1 MHHSIAYVMLYCS
14 HIFQTMPAQGHNELN
29 TEGFNLDRQLEVEDT
44 DFGSACLELGLWTK
58 KRDHPIRHQTKLLPG
73 DHIHLPSTAGSS
85 TDVGTVGAS
94 DDGMVR
100 LQESF
105 DASTRLLMAVRDLQ
119 HAMIRQAEPSA
130 VVVELSQNGVV
141 LTKKLSSSME
151 HIEHLLMRRRETLSV
166 AMRV

>member
-1 MHHSIAYVMLYCS
+1 M
-14 HIFQTMPAQGHNELN
+14 
-29 TEGFNLDRQLEVEDT
+29 DRECDVDQD
-44 DFGSACLELGLWTK
+44 DFSSACLEMGLWTRK
-58 KRDHPIRHQTKLLPG
+58 YHQPIKHQTKLLPG
-73 DHIHLPSTAGSS
+73 DHIHLPSLAGSS

-130 VVVELSQNGVV
+130 MLVELSQNGVV

>member
-1 MHHSIAYVMLYCS
+1 
-14 HIFQTMPAQGHNELN
+14 MPAQGHNELN
-29 TEGFNLDRQLEVEDT
+29 TEGFNLDRQVEVEDT
-44 DFGSACLELGLWTK
+44 DFGSACLELGLYTK
-58 KRDHPIRHQTKLLPG
+58 RYHHGIKHLTKLLPG

>member
-1 MHHSIAYVMLYCS
+1 
-14 HIFQTMPAQGHNELN
+14 MPAQGHNELN

-58 KRDHPIRHQTKLLPG
+58 RYHHGGVHGIKHQTKLLPG
-73 DHIHLPSTAGSS
+73 DHIHLPSAGSS

-105 DASTRLLMAVRDLQ
+105 DASTRLLMSVRDLQ

-130 VVVELSQNGVV
+130 MLVELSQNGVV

>member
-1 MHHSIAYVMLYCS
+1 
-14 HIFQTMPAQGHNELN
+14 MPAQGHNELN
-29 TEGFNLDRQLEVEDT
+29 TEGYKLDRQCEVDET

-58 KRDHPIRHQTKLLPG
+58 KYHHPIRHQTKLLPG
-73 DHIHLPSTAGSS
+73 DHVHTASLAGSS
-85 TDVGTVGAS
+85 SDGVTVGAS

-130 VVVELSQNGVV
+130 VVVELSQNGVG
-141 LTKKLSSSME
+141 LTKKLSSAME
-151 HIEHLLMRRRETLSV
+151 PIEGLLMRRRENLSV
-166 AMRV
+166 AMIV